1 MDENNWSDD
10 MWPLMLLLF
19 AMENP
24 NYPLPEPMH
33 LYNPDLAPQTKNM
46 DDKYPHSPIC
56 PELTNP
62 HPIRADQVVFDD
74 FSIDQLRKATMNRK
88 EAEKTRLDMLR
99 EAYEKGLEDEA
110 GYSGLY
116 NFGKDDDS

>member
-1 MDENNWSDD
+1 MDEENNGMDWA
-10 MWPLMLLLF
+10 WLLMVMALYQSQF
-19 AMENP
+19 PPEQE
-24 NYPLPEPMH
+24 LPKDALCCAQPMN
-33 LYNPDLAPQTKNM
+33 LQNINRF
-46 DDKYPHSPIC
+46 
-56 PELTNP
+56 E
-62 HPIRADQVVFDD
+62 FDD

-99 EAYEKGLEDEA
+99 EAYQKALEDEA